1 MRTQKSEFLSERVQY
16 IPTRDIRP
24 NSQQPRRQFDPQG
37 LQELADS
44 IQLYGILQ
52 PLTVQKRGSWYELIA
67 GERRLR
73 AARLAG
79 LSQVPCIIA
88 RVGEEEA
95 GMLAL
100 IENLQRRDLH
110 YMEEA
115 QAIAKMVIRYHLTQ
129 EQVAQKLGKS
139 QSAVANK
146 LRLLRLGEAVTERL
160 AQYDLTERHARAL
173 LRLSDPEQQI
183 AAAETMG
190 KKGMNVAQAEEYVE
204 KLLHT
209 LQKESHNRRKT
220 FILKD
225 VRLFL
230 NSVQHQVNMIH
241 QSGIPAEMTRRDDE
255 DRIVLT
261 ICIPKHGEK
270 VPVEK

>member
-1 MRTQKSEFLSERVQY
+1 MKAQKSEFLSERVQY
-16 IPTRDIRP
+16 IPVRDIRP
-24 NSQQPRRQFDPQG
+24 NTQQPRRQFDPSG

-44 IQLYGILQ
+44 IRLYGILQ
-52 PLTVQKRGSWYELIA
+52 PLTVRKKDGWYELIA

-73 AARLAG
+73 ASRLAG
-79 LSQVPCIIA
+79 LSRVPCIVA
-88 RVGEEEA
+88 RVGEEDA

-115 QAIAKMVIRYHLTQ
+115 RAIAKMASRYHLTQ
-129 EQVAQKLGKS
+129 EQVARKLGKS

-146 LRLLRLGEAVTERL
+146 LRLLRLNESVTERL
-160 AQYDLTERHARAL
+160 MQYDLTERHARAV
-173 LRLSDPEQQI
+173 LRLSDPEQQ
-183 AAAETMG
+183 AAAVETIG
-190 KKGMNVAQAEEYVE
+190 KGQMNVAQAEEYID

-209 LQKESHNRRKT
+209 LQKEKPHHRKT

-230 NSVQHQVNMIH
+230 NSVQHQIH
-241 QSGIPAEMTRRDDE
+241 MLRQSGIPAEMVRRDE
-255 DRIVLT
+255 EERIVLT
-261 ICIPKHGEK
+261 VSIPKHSEK
-270 VPVEK
+270 VPAKK